1 MADAGSGKPG
11 VGAMP
16 EILRRVARFLR
27 DKIGWQGLGFAIC
40 LGIIVFAFVVLYFQ
54 LRDIVFSEVLD
65 ALRNTPRQA
74 LLLAGLFVTA
84 GYVILTFYDYFALR
98 TIGRRD
104 VPYRIAAL
112 SGFTS
117 YAIGHNVGFSA
128 FSGGAVRYRIYS
140 SAAGLSLV
148 EVAKICFIA
157 GLTFW
162 LGNVAVLGLGFASDP
177 TAASAIDR
185 LPPAFNRAVGAAA
198 LVVLVAYVIWVS
210 AKPRHMG
217 RESWNVQLPGGGL
230 TVLQIAIGVVDLS
243 CAAAAMYVLMPAQPP
258 IDFITLAV
266 IFVSATLLGFASS
279 SPGGLGV
286 FDAAMLVALTHFDK
300 ENLLGALLLFRLF
313 YYIVPFALAL
323 VLVGVREL
331 LIDLEWISEHM
342 PPHPGAIEEAG
353 AAARDQESSAAAA
366 AKAKKRDAEP

>member
-1 MADAGSGKPG
+1 MADADWPKPG
-11 VGAMP
+11 VRAMP
-16 EILRRVARFLR
+16 GSLRRVAHFLR
-27 DKIGWQGLGFAIC
+27 DRIGWQGLGFAIC

-54 LRDIVFSEVLD
+54 LRDIVFAEVVA
-65 ALRNTPRQA
+65 ALRNTPVHA
-74 LLLAGLFVTA
+74 LVLAGLFVTA

-98 TIGRRD
+98 TIGRHD

-112 SGFTS
+112 AGFTS

-140 SAAGLSLV
+140 SAAGLTLV

-162 LGNVAVLGLGFASDP
+162 LGNVAVLGLGFAIDP

-185 LPPAFNRAVGAAA
+185 LPPMVNRIIGVAA
-198 LVVLVAYVIWVS
+198 LAILAGYVVWVS
-210 AKPRHMG
+210 IKPRHFG

-230 TVLQIAIGVVDLS
+230 TLLQIVIGVIDLG
-243 CAAAAMYVLMPAQPP
+243 CCAAAMYVLMPATPP
-258 IDFITLAV
+258 IDFPTLAV
-266 IFVSATLLGFASS
+266 IFVSATLLGFASH

-300 ENLLGALLLFRLF
+300 EDLFSALLLFRLF
-313 YYIVPFALAL
+313 YYILPFALAL

-331 LIDLEWISEHM
+331 MIDLEWISEHI
-342 PPHPGAIEEAG
+342 PHHEAAPQAG
-353 AAARDQESSAAAA
+353 AAGRDKEAAGGRAA
-366 AKAKKRDAEP
+366 TPSGSETER

>member
-1 MADAGSGKPG
+1 
-11 VGAMP
+11 MP
-16 EILRRVARFLR
+16 EILRRVARFLH

-54 LRDIVFSEVLD
+54 LRDIVFGEVLD

-98 TIGRRD
+98 TIGRPD

-112 SGFTS
+112 AGFTS

-162 LGNVAVLGLGFASDP
+162 LGNVAMLGLGFATDP
-177 TAASAIDR
+177 TAANAIDR
-185 LPPAFNRAVGAAA
+185 LPPAFNRAVGVAA
-198 LVVLVAYVIWVS
+198 LVVLVAYVMWVS

-217 RESWNVQLPGGGL
+217 RESWNVQMPGGGL

-342 PPHPGAIEEAG
+342 PPHPEAIEEAG
-353 AAARDQESSAAAA
+353 AAARDQESSATAA
-366 AKAKKRDAEP
+366 AKANRRDAEP